1 MLAIL
6 DDMKKFARLIKTLD
20 STNKTT
26 IKVQALA
33 DYFKVAGDTDK
44 VWTIAI
50 LSHRRPPRPVNTTL
64 LREWASELA
73 NIPLWLFEES
83 YHIVGDLAETIALV
97 VPSTQT
103 STEKSLT
110 RFLKE
115 MIALKKKPD
124 EEKKAYLYENWK
136 VLDYY
141 ERFVFCKLITGSFR
155 IGVSQ
160 KLMTRAL
167 AKATDIDED
176 ILAYKL
182 MGNWNPNKISFQELI
197 LEENESDYLSKPY
210 PFYLAYAIEGD
221 VSDLGDVN
229 DWSAEH
235 KWDGIR
241 SQVILRNDE
250 IFVWSRG
257 EELVTDKYPE
267 FGKFVGVIPNGT
279 VIDGEILPFPKEQI
293 GTFNDLQKRIGR
305 KTVSKNLLKKVPV
318 ILKAYDLLE
327 WEGKDIRNTPFIDR
341 RRLLETLFRSVRP
354 PGRLESARHRRSR
367 GPASEKVASRI
378 RQSAGSETD
387 GETIKSIASKTAPKQ
402 AKGTKNKDQP
412 AEMPVSSA
420 VEIPLHLSETI
431 HFNSWEEAAKERE
444 RSREVRSEGLML
456 KRKDSPYLVGR
467 KKGDWWKWKV
477 DPLTID
483 AVLTYAMRGHG
494 RRSNLFTDYTFA
506 LWDEKEDGEREL
518 VTFAK
523 AYSGLTDAEFRKVDN
538 WIKRNT
544 LERFGP
550 VRSVTPHHV
559 FEIAFE
565 GIAPSTRHKS
575 GVATRFPRI
584 LRWRKDKKIEEA
596 NTLSDLKRLIPS
608 LTSESG

>member
-1 MLAIL
+1 MRNGEPG
-6 DDMKKFARLIKTLD
+6 MNGFAQLIKTLD

-26 IKVQALA
+26 IKVNALA
-33 DYFKVAGDTDK
+33 NYFKEATDKDK

-97 VPSTQT
+97 IPPHKEP
-103 STEKSLT
+103 TEKSLT
-110 RFLKE
+110 QFLEE
-115 MIALKKKPD
+115 MIRLKKQPEAD
-124 EEKKAYLYENWK
+124 KKAYLKENWK
-136 VLDYY
+136 QLDYY
-141 ERFVFCKLITGSFR
+141 GRFVFTKLITGGFR

-160 KLMTRAL
+160 KLMTKAL
-167 AKATDIDED
+167 AKATGIDED
-176 ILAYKL
+176 VLAYKL
-182 MGNWNPNKISFQELI
+182 MGKWDPSTITFQDLV
-197 LEENESDYLSKPY
+197 LEEKESDFLSKPY
-210 PFYLAYAIEGD
+210 PFYLAYALEDTVTG
-221 VSDLGDVN
+221 LGDVHE
-229 DWSAEH
+229 WSVEH

-241 SQVILRNDE
+241 AQVILRNNE
-250 IFVWSRG
+250 LFVWSRG

-267 FGKFVGVIPNGT
+267 FEKFLGKIPNGT
-279 VIDGEILPFPKEQI
+279 VLDGEILPYPQGQI
-293 GTFNDLQKRIGR
+293 GTFNELQKRIGR
-305 KTVSKNLLKKVPV
+305 KTISKNLLETVPV
-318 ILKAYDLLE
+318 VLKAYDLLE
-327 WEGKDIRNTPFIDR
+327 WQGKDIRTQPFLER
-341 RRLLETLFRSVRP
+341 RKLLEALFDQ
-354 PGRLESARHRRSR
+354 
-367 GPASEKVASRI
+367 VASPPLSH
-378 RQSAGSETD
+378 QNQM
-387 GETIKSIASKTAPKQ
+387 APKQ
-402 AKGTKNKDQP
+402 STNDL
-412 AEMPVSSA
+412 
-420 VEIPLHLSETI
+420 PLQLSETMA
-431 HFNSWEEAAKERE
+431 FDSWEAVAKERDL
-444 RSREVRSEGLML
+444 SRDKHSEGLML

-506 LWDEKEDGEREL
+506 LWEVNEAGEKEL

-523 AYSGLTDAEFRKVDN
+523 AYSGLTDAEFRKVDA
-538 WIKRNT
+538 WIKKNT

-565 GIAPSTRHKS
+565 GIALSKRHKS

-596 NTLSDLKRLIPS
+596 NSLEDLKALIPS
-608 LTSESG
+608 